1 MKYRIGID
9 VGGTKIAYGL
19 YNDDYQL
26 MEEMITPSMPE
37 KEPFEMLDT
46 MNDQVDLLL
55 KKTDVSKNEL
65 KGIGAVLPGHINYSQ
80 GLIITCANLP
90 KWRNIFARHELEQR
104 LEVPV
109 FLDNDANVGALAEA
123 RLGASKGVDNLIYIT
138 VSTGIGAGLYLN
150 GQMFRGSYGAA
161 GELGHI
167 LQDTTSRIRCGC
179 GRVGCAEAVASGT
192 GMTRY
197 VKSRICEGEVSIIS
211 ELADGF
217 DLISPYYI
225 AEAAKQGDAL
235 ALETLDHTSTQLAR
249 FFTSLYQIFNV
260 DTLVYGGGVT
270 KIGPLLMD
278 LAKEKFKAL
287 TPMTQEYP
295 MKLIET
301 SFPDTIGMIGAALL
315 VE

>member
-1 MKYRIGID
+1 MNYRIGID

-19 YNDDYQL
+19 YSDTYQL
-26 MEEMITPSMPE
+26 IEEMVTPSMPE
-37 KEPFEMLDT
+37 KEPYEMLDA
-46 MNDQVDLLL
+46 MSDQVNMLL
-55 KKTDVSKNEL
+55 KQADISKNEL
-65 KGIGAVLPGHINYSQ
+65 QGIGAVMPGHINYDQ

-90 KWRNIFARHELEQR
+90 RWKNIFARRELEER

-123 RLGASKGVDNLIYIT
+123 RLGASKGVNNLIYIT
-138 VSTGIGAGLYLN
+138 ISTGIGAGLYLN
-150 GQMFRGSYGAA
+150 GQLFHGSYGSA

-179 GRVGCAEAVASGT
+179 GRIGCAEAVASGT

-197 VKSRICEGEVSIIS
+197 VKSRICEGEMSIIP
-211 ELADGF
+211 ELAGGF
-217 DLISPYYI
+217 DRISPYYI
-225 AEAAKQGDAL
+225 SEAAKQGDAL
-235 ALETLDHTSTQLAR
+235 ALETLDYTSTQLAR
-249 FFTSLYQIFNV
+249 FFTSLYQIFNI

-278 LAKEKFKAL
+278 AAIAKFKQL
-287 TPMTQEYP
+287 TPMALDYP
-295 MKLIET
+295 MHFLET
-301 SFPDTIGMIGAALL
+301 SFPNTIGMIGAALL